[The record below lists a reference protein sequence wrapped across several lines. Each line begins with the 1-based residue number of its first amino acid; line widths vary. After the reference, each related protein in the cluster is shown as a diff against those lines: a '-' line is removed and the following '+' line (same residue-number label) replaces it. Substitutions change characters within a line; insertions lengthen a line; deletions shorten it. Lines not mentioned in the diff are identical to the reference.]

1 MTSSLISTS
10 QGTCQVTEQSSNW
23 TINRLPDE
31 VLLEIFDSYRQST
44 DQYDR
49 QWRKNYMWLNLA
61 HVCRRW
67 RAVMF
72 ASSSRLDLSITVAPQ
87 KPGHIKT
94 ILSSPLPIFIE
105 YKCLYGDITG
115 SALWRMRAAL
125 GHRDRV
131 REISFEGSNAG
142 FKKFFRATRRP
153 FPVLESLSLRFGY
166 DYEQNIPVT
175 FLRGPDLS
183 DLHLRR
189 LSLDCLSLASV
200 SGFLLSATALTDL
213 VLLVDTA
220 TEPSTETSLLACLRG
235 MHCLRN
241 LDLSIL
247 PNPLDYPSRHSIPKD
262 TVPIS
267 ELTRFHYIG
276 HNTFLNN
283 LMAGFSAPSLQDVR
297 FMLCNLL
304 PIMHIPR
311 FIDGLREQYHTA
323 NVTFNG
329 NSMDDFRLSLMTHS
343 GDINHFKPSFR
354 FHTNHFP
361 ESIEPITSS
370 GMSSTKLATA
380 EELALLFP
388 DTAKVTE
395 WQHDF
400 PLREFLRQFRSVK
413 VLRLDPFVPEVALSL
428 QQDNGESFLPLLEEI
443 ELSAPPI
450 SRSTNSPDEEYQR
463 CAAAELAAFDPFISA
478 REQMGRPV
486 NVFHR
491 GVP

>member
-1 MTSSLISTS
+1 
-10 QGTCQVTEQSSNW
+10 
-23 TINRLPDE
+23 
-31 VLLEIFDSYRQST
+31 
-44 DQYDR
+44 
-49 QWRKNYMWLNLA
+49 
-61 HVCRRW
+61 
-67 RAVMF
+67 MF
-72 ASSSRLDLSITVAPQ
+72 ASSSRLDLIITVGPQ
-87 KPGHIKT
+87 KPRHIKT
-94 ILSSPLPIFIE
+94 TLSSSLPIFIE

-125 GHRDRV
+125 RHRDRV

-142 FKKFFRATRRP
+142 FKKFFRATKCS
-153 FPVLESLSLRFGY
+153 FPALERLFLRFGY

-213 VLLVDTA
+213 MLLVDA
-220 TEPSTETSLLACLRG
+220 GIESSTEASRLAFLRG

-247 PNPLDYPSRHSIPKD
+247 PNPLDYDYPSQHSVPKD
-262 TVPIS
+262 TVPMS

-283 LMAGFSAPSLQDVR
+283 LMAGFSAPSLQDVH
-297 FMLCNLL
+297 FMLCDLL
-304 PIMHIPR
+304 PILHIPR
-311 FIDGLREQYHTA
+311 FIDGLREPYRTV

-329 NSMDDFRLSLMTHS
+329 NRRDDFGLSLLTHS
-343 GDINHFKPSFR
+343 EDMDHFKPPFR
-354 FHTNHFP
+354 LHTNHFP
-361 ESIEPITSS
+361 QSIEPITSS
-370 GMSSTKLATA
+370 SMSSTKLATA
-380 EELALLFP
+380 EELALFFP
-388 DTAKVTE
+388 DTVMVTG

-428 QQDNGESFLPLLEEI
+428 RQDDGEAFLPFLEEI
-443 ELSAPPI
+443 ELSARPI
-450 SRSTNSPDEEYQR
+450 SRSAKGPDEEYQH
-463 CAAAELAAFDPFISA
+463 CAAAELVAFEPFVST
-478 REQMGRPV
+478 REQTGRPV
-486 NVFHR
+486 KVFHR
-491 GVP
+491 EMPRSD